1 MIDYESAREAWLNE
15 ILSDDLQP
23 LPPDFLTDLRR
34 SIQEVDGKVAETEG
48 SEPLRSLLVA
58 EGEHLKVFYDR
69 IMQERLLK
77 ILLHASRGKKL
88 TSLSDEEEKLF
99 EEAKSLSDPYKE
111 RFYRIL
117 EDETSTPPPIGTT
130 PEPVMAQPSG
140 TEDGAVEEEVPDQGD
155 KRPPRPDRNKMLRIL
170 VDFPR
175 FVGPDMRNYGPL
187 GREDVVALPDEV
199 SEILLARRA
208 GERIGSAGEDNEDAE
223 ED

>member
-1 MIDYESAREAWLNE
+1 LIDYESAREAWLNE

-23 LPPDFLTDLRR
+23 LSPDFLIDLRR
-34 SIQEVDGKVAETEG
+34 SIQEVEGKVSEADG

-58 EGEHLKVFYDR
+58 EGEQLKVFYDR

-77 ILLHASRGKKL
+77 ILLHASRGKKPR
-88 TSLSDEEEKLF
+88 SLSEDEKKLF
-99 EEAKSLSDPYKE
+99 KEAKGLSDPYKE

-117 EDETSTPPPIGTT
+117 EDETPTPPPIGTT
-130 PEPVMAQPSG
+130 PEPATAKPSG
-140 TEDGAVEEEVPDQGD
+140 TGDGAVEEGVPERGD
-155 KRPPRPDRNKMLRIL
+155 KRLPRPDRNKMLRIL

-208 GERIGSAGEDNEDAE
+208 GERIGAGEDSEDAE